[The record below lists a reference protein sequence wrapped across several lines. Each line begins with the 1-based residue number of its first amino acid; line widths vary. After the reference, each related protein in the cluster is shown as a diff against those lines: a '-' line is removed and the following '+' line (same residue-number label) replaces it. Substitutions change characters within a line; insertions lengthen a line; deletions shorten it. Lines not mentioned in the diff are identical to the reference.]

1 MAQKKI
7 KILVAK
13 PGLDGHDRGAKIVA
27 LALRDAGMEVIYS
40 GLRQTPEM
48 VVNAAIQEGV
58 DVVGM
63 SSLSAAHMQ
72 HFPEV
77 VRQLRE
83 RGAGD
88 ILVIGGGVIPEE
100 DAAELMA
107 AGLDQIF
114 TMGTDTREIVRY
126 LEERVRERDA
136 TS

>member
-1 MAQKKI
+1 MPRPI
-7 KILVAK
+7 RVLLAK
-13 PGLDGHDRGAKIVA
+13 LGLDAHTIGINVIAQA
-27 LALRDAGMEVIYS
+27 MRDAGMEVIYS

-63 SSLSAAHMQ
+63 SSLSAAHMR

-83 RGAGD
+83 KGADD

-100 DAAELMA
+100 DEAELLA
-107 AGLDQIF
+107 AGLDHIF

-126 LEERVRERDA
+126 LQERMREREEV
-136 TS
+136 S

>member
-1 MAQKKI
+1 MARPI
-7 KILVAK
+7 RVLLAK
-13 PGLDGHDRGAKIVA
+13 LGLDAHTIGINVIAQA
-27 LALRDAGMEVIYS
+27 MRDAGMEVIYS

-63 SSLSAAHMQ
+63 SSLSAAHMR

-83 RGAGD
+83 KGADD
-88 ILVIGGGVIPEE
+88 ILVIGAGVIPEE
-100 DAAELMA
+100 DEAELLA

-126 LEERVRERDA
+126 LQERMREREEV
-136 TS
+136 S

>member
-1 MAQKKI
+1 MARRI
-7 KILVAK
+7 RVLLAK
-13 PGLDGHDRGAKIVA
+13 LGLDAHTIGINVIAQA
-27 LALRDAGMEVIYS
+27 MRDAGMEVIYS

-63 SSLSAAHMQ
+63 SSLSAAHMR

-83 RGAGD
+83 KGAGD

-100 DAAELMA
+100 DESELLE
-107 AGLDQIF
+107 AGLDRIF

-126 LEERVRERDA
+126 LQERMHERDQD
-136 TS
+136 S

>member
-1 MAQKKI
+1 MGRPI
-7 KILVAK
+7 RVLLAK
-13 PGLDGHDRGAKIVA
+13 LGLDAHTIGINVIAQA
-27 LALRDAGMEVIYS
+27 MRDAGMEVIYS

-63 SSLSAAHMQ
+63 SSLSAAHMR

-83 RGAGD
+83 KGADD

-100 DAAELMA
+100 DEAELLA

-126 LEERVRERDA
+126 LEERMREREEV
-136 TS
+136 S